1 MRNILLM
8 VVLLAVGGVFAH
20 AEPLTGYEIAKRS
33 DEIPEGTTCQET
45 ATMTLVN
52 KKGKSRVR
60 VISMSSKDYGDVKK
74 SVLVFS
80 QPKDVAGVAYLMFE
94 WDDEDRDNDCWLYLP
109 AMKKV
114 RRISGSGREED
125 FMGTDFTYDD
135 MGDRG
140 VEKDI
145 FTLLGEEDVDGQ
157 PCYKVQA
164 VAKDSAE
171 RNPRRIEWYRTS
183 DCLLLKVELYDR
195 QDMLERVMVSENI
208 QTIDGYLTIGKMTI
222 QNAQTGHKTILEMS
236 DVAYDQS
243 LDDSLFTVATIERG
257 NLL

>member
-1 MRNILLM
+1 MRNTMLVVALLFIGSA
-8 VVLLAVGGVFAH
+8 LAH
-20 AEPLTGYEIAKRS
+20 AESLTGYEIAKRS
-33 DEIPEGTTCQET
+33 DGIPEGTTCQET

-60 VISMSSKDYGDVKK
+60 VISMSTKDYGEVKK

-94 WDDEDRDNDCWLYLP
+94 WDGQGRDDDCWLYLP

-114 RRISGSGREED
+114 RRISGSGKEED

-140 VEKDI
+140 VEKDV

-157 PCYKVQA
+157 SCYKVQA
-164 VAKDSAE
+164 VAKDNTE
-171 RNPRRIEWYRTS
+171 RNPRRIEWFRTS
-183 DCLLLKVELYDR
+183 DYLLLKVELYDR
-195 QDMLERVMVSENI
+195 QDMLERVMVSEDI
-208 QTIDGYLTIGKMTI
+208 QTIDGYPTIGKMTI
-222 QNAQTGHKTILEMS
+222 QNVQTGHKTILEMS
-236 DVAYDQS
+236 DVAYDRN